1 MSSPN
6 FHTNSY
12 ILTTVIDTKSY
23 LMLELP
29 VTQVA
34 HLHGGACQ
42 QITKKFLSFM
52 FCAEI
57 LQQFPPTPKGY

>member
-12 ILTTVIDTKSY
+12 ILTTVLDTKSY

-34 HLHGGACQ
+34 HLHGE
-42 QITKKFLSFM
+42 FLSL

-57 LQQFPPTPKGY
+57 LQQFSPTPKDY